1 MTSTGGH
8 RPASAEPGKRRNVTV
23 VVALACVV
31 ALVVGVVAVVGVALS
46 RRGGGANGAG
56 LNYRGTFYHL
66 SSAEVRPDV
75 LGDVLGDD
83 VPFQDTRIQLR
94 QVKGV
99 DADTAVAGFVPA
111 YPGTGTTAAVAWL
124 LLSPDADL
132 AADPWRSAEL
142 SGVVLPV
149 VRPTQSG

>member
-1 MTSTGGH
+1 M
-8 RPASAEPGKRRNVTV
+8 TV

-31 ALVVGVVAVVGVALS
+31 AVVIGVVGVVGVALS
-46 RRGGGANGAG
+46 RRGAGYSGAG

-75 LGDVLGDD
+75 LGDVVGDD
-83 VPFQDTRIQLR
+83 VPFQDTSIQLR
-94 QVKGV
+94 QIEGV
-99 DADTAVAGFVPA
+99 DVDTAVAGFVPA

-132 AADPWRSAEL
+132 AADPWGSAEL
-142 SGVVLPV
+142 ARVVLPAA
-149 VRPTQSG
+149 RPTQSR